1 MGEGDDGGG
10 TYTIIYDGVCYAA
23 GGGAWAAYSLDTG
36 APLVQGILKP
46 RRCRGLGVGA
56 VFGDTAGG
64 RASPLLFPPHGAL
77 HVLRV
82 RALPII
88 ILDFFAATVYV
99 EVRAAAQIFSR
110 AAGGGRD

>member
-64 RASPLLFPPHGAL
+64 RASPLNIIPPHGAL
-77 HVLRV
+77 HVPRTC
-82 RALPII
+82 AP
-88 ILDFFAATVYV
+88 DNH
-99 EVRAAAQIFSR
+99 S
-110 AAGGGRD
+110 